1 MEYKEKGLVSH
12 SLAIM
17 QKHDVLNKCI
27 LFSGE
32 NDVIAEMQEWFRQNG
47 RPSGLWLGANFRFL
61 SGYAITKERLLC
73 RVFLSLCSILRAQL
87 VVCFFDQNGTKGCT
101 DQDGND
107 RKCQDLTS
115 A

>member
-17 QKHDVLNKCI
+17 QKHDVL
-27 LFSGE
+27 SGE

-47 RPSGLWLGANFRFL
+47 RPSGLRLGANFRFL

-101 DQDGND
+101 DQNGND
-107 RKCQDLTS
+107 RQCQDLTS